1 MFLVDTN
8 VVSEFRKIESGRADG
23 RFARWAR
30 NTAIEDLYVSVITLM
45 ELEIGILRIDRK
57 DQRQGLMLRSWLEIH
72 VRPEFQGRTLSVD
85 AAVARRCAQ
94 LHVPDPQPDR
104 DALIA
109 ATALVHDLTVVT
121 RNVQDFRHAGLRLLN
136 PWAAQP

>member
-1 MFLVDTN
+1 MFVLDTN
-8 VVSEFRKIESGRADG
+8 VVSELRKVGIGKAHPHVVHWAQTVQTS
-23 RFARWAR
+23 RFY
-30 NTAIEDLYVSVITLM
+30 LSVITVM
-45 ELEIGILRIDRK
+45 ELEMGVLQIERRDT
-57 DQRQGLMLRSWLEIH
+57 RQASMLRAWLEHQIL
-72 VRPEFQGRTLSVD
+72 PQFQGRLLPVD
-85 AAVARRCAQ
+85 LVVARRCAQ